1 MKNNKYKLLYV
12 FIYIVLI
19 LIPIKVSAMG
29 IFVKTLTGQNIAI
42 DVEPNV
48 TINTIKLMLQE
59 ELNIL
64 PEQQKLLFAG
74 KELEGEKTISD
85 YNIQRD
91 STLHLVYTLELINVK
106 YNIQNLIALTNNV
119 TENGVLDDGSY
130 IVSGMND
137 FTAKLQA
144 NEGYKLPTSITVN
157 INGNIIE
164 PEKYTYN
171 SETGEILISKDII
184 NGNIVI
190 DAIAETTLY
199 KVIFDANGGTFNNNQ
214 NTIEIAD
221 IINFKYNDFEKP
233 TRNGYTFV
241 GFYTEKTG
249 GKSFDEV
256 MNGEAGIEEDTTFY
270 ARWQANSTGAPGT
283 AEPDEEVPNTLD
295 KIEKTIFIGII
306 SLIGLVGATIY
317 LIKKNKVRA
326 N

>member
-1 MKNNKYKLLYV
+1 MPDNKRK
-12 FIYIVLI
+12 
-19 LIPIKVSAMG
+19 KG
-29 IFVKTLTGQNIAI
+29 QHLTWE
-42 DVEPNV
+42 DRHE
-48 TINTIKLMLQE
+48 
-59 ELNIL
+59 
-64 PEQQKLLFAG
+64 
-74 KELEGEKTISD
+74 
-85 YNIQRD
+85 IQRGLREHR
-91 STLHLVYTLELINVK
+91 SFK
-106 YNIQNLIALTNNV
+106 
-119 TENGVLDDGSY
+119 
-130 IVSGMND
+130 
-137 FTAKLQA
+137 
-144 NEGYKLPTSITVN
+144 
-157 INGNIIE
+157 
-164 PEKYTYN
+164 
-171 SETGEILISKDII
+171 
-184 NGNIVI
+184 
-190 DAIAETTLY
+190 
-199 KVIFDANGGTFNNNQ
+199 
-214 NTIEIAD
+214 EIAD